1 MLLELKEEIIYG
13 PVNSR
18 RLGRSLG
25 INLFPLRQK
34 YCSFNCCYCHYGWT
48 DYDAMDRLPSGS
60 FPDVPAVMAAVEA
73 ALVRLAPHPPDYLT
87 FSGNGEPTLHPRFP
101 DMAAALRD
109 LRDRRAPD
117 SRTAVL
123 SNSSRVMEPAI
134 RRGLDLLDLRI
145 MKLDAGTPVMLRR
158 FNDPEPG
165 IRLVDMVAGL
175 AAMGRVTLQA
185 LFAGG
190 PAGNLAP
197 EHVATWRDCLARI
210 RPQTVQIYTLDRG
223 YPGAGIRPAT
233 TLELEEICDR
243 LTEAEIPAQVFCR
256 V

>member
-1 MLLELKEEIIYG
+1 MLLQLKEAMVYG

-25 INLFPLRQK
+25 INLFPLRHK
-34 YCSFNCCYCHYGWT
+34 YCSFNCSYCQYGWT

-60 FPDVPAVMAAVEA
+60 FPDVPAVMAVMEE

-101 DMAAALRD
+101 DMVAALGE
-109 LRDRRAPD
+109 LRDRRAPG

-123 SNSSRVMEPAI
+123 SNSSTVMEPRI
-134 RRGLDLLDLRI
+134 RGALERLDVRI
-145 MKLDAGTPVMLRR
+145 MKLDAGSPAMLAR
-158 FNDPEPG
+158 FNDPAPG
-165 IRLVDMVAGL
+165 IRLDDMVAGL
-175 AAMGRVTLQA
+175 AALGRVTLQA

-197 EHVATWRDCLARI
+197 EHVVAWRKCVVRI
-210 RPQTVQIYTLDRG
+210 QPQTVQIYTLDRG
-223 YPGAGIRPAT
+223 YPGTGIRPAT
-233 TLELEEICDR
+233 PVELAEICDS
-243 LTEAEIPAQVFCR
+243 LPGAGVPAQVFCR
-256 V
+256 G